1 MKKGNNIDL
10 DYGANPNPMNERKQV
25 ALLFGAGFSAP
36 AGLPTARIL
45 NKNLKS
51 LSESYLNNSNN
62 IRNTDVYSQDKDKN
76 ARKLLFEIIS
86 LYSREFECFDYE
98 EFYDFLHSS
107 SVRVG
112 RYEEVIN
119 KFVTERITLGD
130 YVCCI
135 TEIYNKLINSLLTIP
150 YNNLDVYD
158 GLEDFLSHV
167 ARQYV
172 INVHTL
178 NHDLLFEQLI
188 ETANLQ
194 LNFSDGFTEI
204 GSPYYGIYE
213 NKEYN
218 ERYHCRL
225 ARFTNNYKDKAIR
238 LYKLHGSLNYV
249 LHSRAKESIVLEPDA
264 CLKIPLGINY
274 KIILEEI
281 EGKDEYGVYPF
292 AEHPYFLSGTNTKC
306 KMYGDSLIWR
316 RLQENFKQNLRKA
329 NCLII
334 IGYGCKDKVI
344 NESIK
349 KNLGNVS
356 KKVYLIDP
364 KPSENVSAFA
374 REIKAEIIKMGVGEV
389 DFSQFNL

>member
-1 MKKGNNIDL
+1 M
-10 DYGANPNPMNERKQV
+10 
-25 ALLFGAGFSAP
+25 
-36 AGLPTARIL
+36 
-45 NKNLKS
+45 
-51 LSESYLNNSNN
+51 
-62 IRNTDVYSQDKDKN
+62 
-76 ARKLLFEIIS
+76 
-86 LYSREFECFDYE
+86 FDYE

-135 TEIYNKLINSLLTIP
+135 TEIYNKLINCQLTTS

-194 LNFSDGFTEI
+194 MNFSDGFTEI

-218 ERYHCRL
+218 VRYHCRL

-292 AEHPYFLSGTNTKC
+292 AEHPYFYQVQIPNVKC
-306 KMYGDSLIWR
+306 M
-316 RLQENFKQNLRKA
+316 
-329 NCLII
+329 
-334 IGYGCKDKVI
+334 VTH
-344 NESIK
+344 
-349 KNLGNVS
+349 
-356 KKVYLIDP
+356 
-364 KPSENVSAFA
+364 
-374 REIKAEIIKMGVGEV
+374 
-389 DFSQFNL
+389 

>member
-10 DYGANPNPMNERKQV
+10 EYGANPNPMNKRKQV

-45 NKNLKS
+45 NENLKS
-51 LSESYLNNSNN
+51 KIESNLNNSNN
-62 IRNTDVYSQDKDKN
+62 IRNTDMYSQDKDKN

-98 EFYDFLHSS
+98 EFYDFLHSG

-218 ERYHCRL
+218 VRYHCRL

-249 LHSRAKESIVLEPDA
+249 LHSRGKESIVLEPDA

-274 KIILEEI
+274 INILEEI

-292 AEHPYFLSGTNTKC
+292 AEHPFFYLVQIPNVKC
-306 KMYGDSLIWR
+306 M
-316 RLQENFKQNLRKA
+316 
-329 NCLII
+329 
-334 IGYGCKDKVI
+334 VTH
-344 NESIK
+344 
-349 KNLGNVS
+349 
-356 KKVYLIDP
+356 
-364 KPSENVSAFA
+364 
-374 REIKAEIIKMGVGEV
+374 
-389 DFSQFNL
+389 